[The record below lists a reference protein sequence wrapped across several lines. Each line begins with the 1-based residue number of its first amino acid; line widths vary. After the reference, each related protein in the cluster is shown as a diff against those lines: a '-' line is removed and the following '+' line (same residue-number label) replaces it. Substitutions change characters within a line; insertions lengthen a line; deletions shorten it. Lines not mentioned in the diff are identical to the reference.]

1 MPPGWAKSAGC
12 DSLET
17 MTHGLKN
24 ALMIYNPTS
33 GGRRHRRF
41 QEIEEAVRILKDA
54 GITVELAPTTDA
66 GHAQEIARLAVEQHR
81 EMVIACGGDGTI
93 NEIINGLAGSQVAMA
108 LLPAGTANIL
118 AKELGIPWDIPRAA
132 RLIPEGVI
140 RRIAL
145 GMATYAG
152 SNGNG
157 PGSALPSSGRYFLS
171 VGGAGPDG
179 AIVNGVDCALKKKV
193 GVAAYWIEG
202 LKQLFSYDF
211 PEMRVRSDG
220 TDHVASIIV
229 VGRTANYGGPFKI
242 TTNATLFEDSFEF
255 LTNSTRS
262 RLRYLA
268 CLPALWLGKIRGM
281 QGIKMWK
288 ASEVLCESAGA
299 NPVFAQVDGE
309 PIGPLPLRFQIVPD
323 ALSLLTPAA
332 LRMAETS

>member
-1 MPPGWAKSAGC
+1 
-12 DSLET
+12 
-17 MTHGLKN
+17 MTHGLKS
-24 ALMIYNPTS
+24 ALLIYNPTS

-54 GITVELAPTTDA
+54 GITTELAPTSDA
-66 GHAQEIARLAVEQHR
+66 GHAQEIARLAVEARR

-93 NEIINGLAGSQVAMA
+93 NEIINGLAGSPVPMA

-157 PGSALPSSGRYFLS
+157 HSVALPLEGRYFLS

-179 AIVNGVDCALKKKV
+179 AIVNGVDCELKKKV
-193 GVAAYWIEG
+193 GVAAYWLEG
-202 LKQLFSYDF
+202 MKQLFSYDF
-211 PEMRVRSDG
+211 PEMRVRSNG
-220 TDHVASIIV
+220 TDHLASIIV

-262 RLRYLA
+262 RLQYLA

-288 ASEVLCESAGA
+288 ATEVLCESAGA
-299 NPVFAQVDGE
+299 NPVYAQVDGE
-309 PIGPLPLRFQIVPD
+309 PIGPLPLKFRIVPD
-323 ALSLLTPAA
+323 ALSLVTPAA
-332 LRMAETS
+332 LRMSPAGA

>member
-1 MPPGWAKSAGC
+1 MGMRWHNFAEL
-12 DSLET
+12 DSMVT
-17 MTHGLKN
+17 MAHGIKN
-24 ALMIYNPTS
+24 ALLIYNPTS

-41 QEIEEAVRILKDA
+41 QEIEEAVRILKEA
-54 GITVELAPTTDA
+54 GITVELAPTSEA
-66 GHAQEIARLAVEQHR
+66 GHAQEIARLAVQYHR

-93 NEIINGLAGSQVAMA
+93 NEIINGLAGSQVPMA

-118 AKELGIPWDIPRAA
+118 AKELGIPWDIPGAA
-132 RLIPEGVI
+132 RLIHEGVI

-145 GMATYAG
+145 GMATFAG
-152 SNGNG
+152 NNGNG
-157 PGSALPSSGRYFLS
+157 NGGAIPPEGRYFLS

-179 AIVNGVDCALKKKV
+179 AIVNGVDYALKKRI
-193 GVAAYWIEG
+193 GVVAYWIEG
-202 LKQLFSYDF
+202 MKQLFSYDF
-211 PEMRVRSDG
+211 PEMRVRSNG
-220 TDHVASIIV
+220 TDHLASIIV

-262 RLRYLA
+262 RLQYLA

-309 PIGPLPLRFQIVPD
+309 PIGALPLRFRIVPD
-323 ALSLLTPAA
+323 ALSLVTPAA
-332 LRMAETS
+332 LHMTPTS

>member
-1 MPPGWAKSAGC
+1 
-12 DSLET
+12 

-24 ALMIYNPTS
+24 ALLIYNPTS

-41 QEIEEAVRILKDA
+41 QEIEEAVRILKEA
-54 GITVELAPTTDA
+54 GITVELAPTSEG
-66 GHAQEIARLAVEQHR
+66 GHAEEIARLAVEQHR

-93 NEIINGLAGSQVAMA
+93 NEIINGLAGSQVPMA

-145 GMATYAG
+145 GMATFAG
-152 SNGNG
+152 GNGNG
-157 PGSALPSSGRYFLS
+157 GGALPANGRYFLS

-179 AIVNGVDCALKKKV
+179 AIVNGVDGALKKKV
-193 GVAAYWIEG
+193 GVAAYWLEG
-202 LKQLFSYDF
+202 MKQLFSYDF
-211 PEMRVRSDG
+211 PEMRVRSNG
-220 TDHVASIIV
+220 TDHLASIIV

-242 TTNATLFEDSFEF
+242 TTNATLFDDSFEF

-262 RLRYLA
+262 RLQYLA

-281 QGIKMWK
+281 NGIKMWK

-309 PIGPLPLRFQIVPD
+309 PIGPLPLRFRIVPD

-332 LRMAETS
+332 LRMNSTS